1 MIDRSGLSGKTA
13 LAVVLAALA
22 LSGCA
27 SVRKPM
33 TAGQYQ
39 YMSAEEIA
47 TLSPSQRQMMNYRL
61 ETAFLSRP
69 GNVKSGVAWSEYLKA
84 EGRYSEANQV
94 MREVA
99 ARNPDSGDALL
110 HYAETQAALGHYPDA
125 LRTIR
130 DAERVAPRDWRTFS
144 QEGLILDQMGQ
155 PMEARMRYRQ
165 ALSLSPKNPEVLSN
179 MAVSYVLTHD
189 LATAENYL
197 REANDRRG
205 ASSEVQINLALVLAL
220 QGKQQEAQRVA
231 TAGVSAEQAQI
242 NLAALQAAT
251 APGGAWEQF
260 AVGAGG

>member
-1 MIDRSGLSGKTA
+1 MNNHTGLSTKAAMA
-13 LAVVLAALA
+13 LVLAAITV
-22 LSGCA
+22 SGCA

-33 TAGQYQ
+33 TSSQ

-47 TLSPSQRQMMNYRL
+47 NLSPSQRQMANYRL

-69 GNVKSGVAWSEYLKA
+69 GNVKSGIAWSEYLKA
-84 EGRYSEANQV
+84 EGRYSEANLV

-110 HYAETQAALGHYPDA
+110 YYAGTQTALGYYPDA

-130 DAERVAPRDWRTFS
+130 NAEQIAPRDWRTFS
-144 QEGLILDQMGQ
+144 QEGLILDQMGK

-165 ALSLSPKNPEVLSN
+165 ALALSPKNPEVLSN

-189 LATAENYL
+189 LNTAENYL
-197 REANDRRG
+197 REAIAQRD
-205 ASSEVQINLALVLAL
+205 ASSEVRINLALVLAL
-220 QGKQQEAQRVA
+220 QGKEQEAQRVA
-231 TAGVSAEQAQI
+231 SAGVSAEQAQI

-260 AVGAGG
+260 VVGADR